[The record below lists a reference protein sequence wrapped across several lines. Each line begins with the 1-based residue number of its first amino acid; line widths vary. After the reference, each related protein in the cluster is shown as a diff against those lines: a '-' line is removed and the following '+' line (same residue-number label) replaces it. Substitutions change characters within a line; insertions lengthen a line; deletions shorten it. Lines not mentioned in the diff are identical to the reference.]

1 MTKLII
7 TDTEGTTSEVEGEV
21 GLTIMEIIRDN
32 DFEDLAAICGGC
44 CSCCTCHVYVDEVW
58 CDKLKIKEDS
68 LEQSLLEYEQGY
80 IPGKSRLAC
89 QIQLNDD
96 LNNVTVKLRKNEL
109 L

>member
-1 MTKLII
+1 M
-7 TDTEGTTSEVEGEV
+7 
-21 GLTIMEIIRDN
+21 
-32 DFEDLAAICGGC
+32 
-44 CSCCTCHVYVDEVW
+44 
-58 CDKLKIKEDS
+58 KIKEDT